1 MKGDAAVGVDIGG
14 TKIAAALVGRDGL
27 LGDLRV
33 IPTEARGG
41 GSATL
46 RRATDLALDVVAGSG
61 MTAPAAIGV
70 ASGGWM
76 ERSSGRVV
84 FATNL
89 LPGWSGIDLRAEF
102 ERASG
107 WPAVVINDVH
117 AMAVAEARLGAGIG
131 RRVCLTVAVGTG
143 IGGAITIA
151 GQLFEGAH
159 GMAGALGHIRFR
171 AGGARCSCGRRG
183 CIEAHASGP
192 AIARSFGRCAGL
204 KKSQIGLQ
212 DVVNAATS
220 SDPRLRA
227 CAEKATAT
235 AGSALGQILGGVANA
250 IDPDLIVLGG
260 GAALALGEE
269 FLGAIQAAVA
279 DTVLRPIRV
288 SIVPVR
294 LGTGGGVIGAGLV
307 ALDSLASVAG
317 QSSAAP
323 CR

>member
-1 MKGDAAVGVDIGG
+1 VKGDAAVGVDIGG
-14 TKIAAALVGRDGL
+14 TKIAAAVVGRDGL
-27 LGDLRV
+27 VGDLRV

-41 GSATL
+41 GPAAL
-46 RRATDLALDVVAGSG
+46 RRAIDLAMDIVAGSG

-70 ASGGWM
+70 ASGGWI
-76 ERSSGRVV
+76 SSGRVV
-84 FATNL
+84 FATDL

-117 AMAVAEARLGAGIG
+117 AMGVAEARLGAGIG

-143 IGGAITIA
+143 IGGAITVG

-159 GMAGALGHIRFR
+159 GMAGAVGHIRFG
-171 AGGARCSCGRRG
+171 AGGARCSCGRRD

-192 AIARSFGRCAGL
+192 AIAGSFARCAGL
-204 KKSQIGLQ
+204 MKSQIGLQ

-227 CAEKATAT
+227 CAEKATTT
-235 AGSALGQILGGVANA
+235 AGSALGRILGGVANA

-260 GAALALGEE
+260 GAALALGGE
-269 FLGAIQAAVA
+269 FLGAIRAAVA
-279 DTVLRPIRV
+279 DTVLRPNRL

-307 ALDSLASVAG
+307 ALESLA
-317 QSSAAP
+317 
-323 CR
+323 